1 MDNMTSFT
9 KYGKEGYKKNHIYDA
24 IKITWQT

>member
-9 KYGKEGYKKNHIYDA
+9 KYGDEGYKKSHIYDA
-24 IKITWQT
+24 GKMTWQT